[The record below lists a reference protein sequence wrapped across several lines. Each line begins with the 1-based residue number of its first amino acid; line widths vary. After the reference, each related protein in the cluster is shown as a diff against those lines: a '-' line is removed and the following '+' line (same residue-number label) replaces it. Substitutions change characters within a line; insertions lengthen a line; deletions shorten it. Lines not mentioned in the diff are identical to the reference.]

1 MTHVARRALSL
12 LTASALLAGLF
23 LGAPAPVLATPQT
36 YYVGDP
42 GWLYDP
48 GSPCEDPDYWKD
60 GDWPV
65 DGGPYN
71 SDNDAIQD
79 AADNA
84 ASGSVI
90 YICAGTYVFAELVT
104 IGAGKNITFRGDGDA
119 TALDGNDITRIFNAS
134 PVNERDDGGVLS
146 LRDLLIMDAEVTEWN
161 AGAIVADGLS
171 LDNVTITRTTGA
183 YNGGALYAE
192 GNVTIVDSTFTD
204 NIASADGGVLYAW
217 NVNRTVSITNSV
229 FDGNTAGLT
238 GGAILATNVT
248 VSGSTFTGNGASY
261 GGAISATTATVT
273 NSTFTGSSAVSGGAV
288 GAVTVTVTNSTFTDN
303 EGSNC
308 GGAIYVDV
316 TATVTN
322 SNFRDNGSDCG
333 GAIYSYDTATVTNST
348 FTNNSA
354 TVGGAIYA
362 DVIATVSNST
372 FRDNDASYFGGAI
385 QATTAT
391 ISSSTFTNNDAE
403 EEGGAI
409 SGSTIS
415 VSASTFTGNGASYG
429 GAINAATVSAFS
441 STFTNNDASFSGGAI
456 LTLNARINASTFR
469 NNSSGY
475 IGGAVIANTAT
486 IARSRFTR
494 NAAGEHGGAVIL
506 LWPSSFDLRK
516 LRRNTFSRN
525 TAASGGAI
533 TLGFCLPLSRSQAAQ
548 VERANRFSGNRATEQ
563 RRTRNIER
571 PVGSCGG

>member
-1 MTHVARRALSL
+1 MTLLARRALSA
-12 LTASALLAGLF
+12 LTAVALIAGLF
-23 LGAPAPVLATPQT
+23 LGAPTPVRAAQT
-36 YYVGDP
+36 YYVGHLVND
-42 GWLYDP
+42 YAP
-48 GSPCEDPDYWKD
+48 GSECANPDYWTD

-71 SDNDAIQD
+71 SNNDAIQD
-79 AADNA
+79 AADHA

-90 YICAGTYVFAELVT
+90 YICAGTYNFAEVVT
-104 IGAGKNITFRGDGDA
+104 IGAGKSLTFRGEGDE
-119 TALDGNDITRIFNAS
+119 TALDGNDITRIFNSS

-146 LRDLLIMDAEVTEWN
+146 LRDMLIMDAEVTEWN

-171 LDNVTITRTTGA
+171 LDNVTITRTQGA
-183 YNGGALYAE
+183 FNGGALYAE

-204 NIASADGGVLYAW
+204 NVASADGGVLYAW
-217 NVNRTVSITNSV
+217 NGARTVSISNSV
-229 FDGNTAGLT
+229 FDGNLAGFSGGVIVAATLT
-238 GGAILATNVT
+238 ITGSTFMDNDASGSGGAIL
-248 VSGSTFTGNGASY
+248 
-261 GGAISATTATVT
+261 ATTATVT
-273 NSTFTGSSAVSGGAV
+273 NSTFTNNDAVV
-288 GAVTVTVTNSTFTDN
+288 
-303 EGSNC
+303 

-316 TATVTN
+316 TATVN
-322 SNFRDNGSDCG
+322 
-333 GAIYSYDTATVTNST
+333 
-348 FTNNSA
+348 
-354 TVGGAIYA
+354 
-362 DVIATVSNST
+362 NST
-372 FRDNDASYFGGAI
+372 FRDNDASYSGGAI
-385 QATTAT
+385 IANVATVSN
-391 ISSSTFTNNDAE
+391 SSFTNNDAE

-429 GAINAATVSAFS
+429 GAINAGTVTAFRS
-441 STFTNNDASFSGGAI
+441 IFTNNDASVSGGAI
-456 LTLNARINASTFR
+456 WTLNSRITASTFR

-475 IGGAVIANTAT
+475 IGGAVIADTAT

-506 LWPSSFDLRK
+506 LRPSRDDLRK

-525 TAASGGAI
+525 TAASGGAM

-563 RRTRNIER
+563 RRTQNIER